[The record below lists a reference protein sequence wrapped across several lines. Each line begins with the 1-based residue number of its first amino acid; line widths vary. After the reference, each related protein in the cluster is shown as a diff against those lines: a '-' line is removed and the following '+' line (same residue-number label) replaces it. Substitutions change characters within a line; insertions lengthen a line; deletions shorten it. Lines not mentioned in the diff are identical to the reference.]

1 MTFWQAGDKYQIML
15 NIAHFKDDR
24 HPDEERYLI
33 TLAIATPWVN
43 Q

>member
-1 MTFWQAGDKYQIML
+1 MTFWQADKKYQIML
-15 NIAHFKDDR
+15 NMARFKDDR

-33 TLAIATPWVN
+33 TLQIAEPWIN